1 VAVGSD
7 VISWA
12 TAISTNA
19 SNGRKIIFRYAE
31 QLSPTF
37 EPGSQPIRIIIV
49 WRYHSDTGQPIPDEH
64 QRMNQMEDALESALD
79 PEGFATL
86 ALVSTGEDLREW
98 TYYSKSEDEFM
109 ARLNFAL
116 TEAPGYP
123 IEIHIAPDPNWDV
136 YEQFRCSVKRER
148 RLIDRFQEK

>member
-12 TAISTNA
+12 TATSTNA

-31 QLSPTF
+31 LFSPTF
-37 EPGSQPIRIIIV
+37 ERGSQPIRIIIV
-49 WRYHSDTGQPIPDEH
+49 WKYHSDTGQPISDEH

-79 PEGFATL
+79 PDGFATL

-98 TYYSKSEDEFM
+98 TYYSKSEDQFM

-116 TEAPGYP
+116 AEAPRYP
-123 IEIHIAPDPNWDV
+123 IEIHIAADPNWDL
-136 YEQFRCSVKRER
+136 YEQFRNSMKKETVN
-148 RLIDRFQEK
+148 